1 MTKHRFLNSLNKY
14 DNSVSKNQLVLE
26 ASLGIILNGI
36 AVVDVPDRNQFVY
49 ARLRDNQS
57 EVIQAFNDQVSSS
70 YDLPVLLMR
79 QKTRYVVI
87 GRDTL
92 RYGDW
97 GNQNLFLP
105 LHGWTHSFDDAG
117 KGNDVAFVYEKQ
129 TMPGLLSPWGNPGVG
144 QAFLNRY
151 VLQKN
156 DGSYIYV
163 GNTGTI
169 NLTQYDPVAPN
180 TSVMVLVSI
189 DSLTGNPHYTVGSG
203 SYFSSSL
210 TGTANIIQ
218 HVPPNPNP
226 NRYVGI
232 SAVRLTD
239 QTSIVQWSN
248 IYDVRQFISPMVSGS
263 TGGGGSTILSGTFMG
278 SEDVSSQFDGTNTA
292 FTITGTIQTNTEKI
306 YYNGLRQER
315 GTHYTIGVTGRV
327 INTLFTGTYGDVMQ
341 VDYGNIGVQ
350 TPISQ
355 TPGALILLEQHT
367 ASNSATLDFTSFSSL
382 YDEYMFE
389 FVGIYSAAG
398 GAIPLIRF
406 STNGGISWD
415 SSNNY
420 GWTQW
425 VVGVGTT
432 NYHAQP
438 DSSINMVNF
447 SDVAPSITATI
458 NGSYKIYLPATG
470 YASLAG
476 STTSGRTADGGP
488 PFPPINT
495 TISGHYLSA
504 TNPNAVRF
512 LFSSGNIA
520 SGIIRCYG
528 VSK

>member
-169 NLTQYDPVAPN
+169 DLTQYDPVAPN

-189 DSLTGNPHYTVGSG
+189 DSLTGNPHYTIGSG

-226 NRYVGI
+226 NRYIGI
-232 SAVRLTD
+232 SAVRLTN

-315 GTHYTIGVTGRV
+315 GTHYTIGATGRV

-341 VDYGNIGVQ
+341 VDYGNIGAQ
-350 TPISQ
+350 NPIGNISLSTPIPYSA
-355 TPGALILLEQHT
+355 GAYPR
-367 ASNSATLDFTSFSSL
+367 SGSFTS
-382 YDEYMFE
+382 
-389 FVGIYSAAG
+389 
-398 GAIPLIRF
+398 
-406 STNGGISWD
+406 NGGILVFFVSATMYLLGTGIGQID
-415 SSNNY
+415 VKLDGAVIGSLKMYFNSASFHLSLPSNNIIAN
-420 GWTQW
+420 GISVGSHTVEL
-425 VVGVGTT
+425 VVNSGT
-432 NYHAQP
+432 
-438 DSSINMVNF
+438 
-447 SDVAPSITATI
+447 SDA
-458 NGSYKIYLPATG
+458 N
-470 YASLAG
+470 
-476 STTSGRTADGGP
+476 D
-488 PFPPINT
+488 
-495 TISGHYLSA
+495 
-504 TNPNAVRF
+504 
-512 LFSSGNIA
+512 
-520 SGIIRCYG
+520 
-528 VSK
+528 VSQVLVMEK